1 MRPAQRLVTE
11 PQGRGPPA
19 ILGEGG
25 LCDPLKGWAR
35 QDTSLP
41 DTFSIEQAGVD
52 VTGFVLQ
59 FVQVFQAPEALQVSR
74 VS

>member
-1 MRPAQRLVTE
+1 MTRGSPNRR
-11 PQGRGPPA
+11 RGPPA

-35 QDTSLP
+35 KDTTLP

-52 VTGFVLQ
+52 VTGLGLQ
-59 FVQVFQAPEALQVSR
+59 LVQMFQAAVAAQV
-74 VS
+74 VG